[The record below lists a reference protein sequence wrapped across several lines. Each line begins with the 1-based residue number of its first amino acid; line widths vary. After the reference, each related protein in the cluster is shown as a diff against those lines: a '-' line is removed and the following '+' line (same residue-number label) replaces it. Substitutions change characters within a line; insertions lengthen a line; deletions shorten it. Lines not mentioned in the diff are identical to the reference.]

1 VLLLDEIEK
10 AHPDIY
16 NILLQVMDYGKLTDS
31 NGKAV
36 DFRNVVLIMTS
47 NAGAQEMSKA
57 AIGFSREGREDEDK
71 DAVKRL
77 FTPEFRNRLDAVVP
91 FDKLTPETVTF
102 VVDKFIKQL
111 EEQLADKRVRIILDK
126 KARSWLAE
134 KGYDKNNGAR
144 PLSRLLQE
152 KIKKP
157 LAEEILYGK
166 LSKGGTVKVVLKKDE
181 LHFEFTKADS
191 KKYIET

>member
-1 VLLLDEIEK
+1 
-10 AHPDIY
+10 
-16 NILLQVMDYGKLTDS
+16 
-31 NGKAV
+31 
-36 DFRNVVLIMTS
+36 
-47 NAGAQEMSKA
+47 MSKS

-77 FTPEFRNRLDAVVP
+77 FTPEFRNRLDAVIP
-91 FDKLTPETVTF
+91 FDKLTPETVTY

-126 KARSWLAE
+126 KARGWLAE

-144 PLSRLLQE
+144 PLSRLIQE

-166 LSKGGTVKVVLKKDE
+166 LSKGGTVKVVLKNDE
-181 LHFEFTKADS
+181 LKFEFTKAEAS
-191 KKYIET
+191 AKKKETI